1 MFGFSL
7 KKKSFAKEDKKESK
21 NNKHIILIRL
31 LEDRNIVQFRS
42 VDLFLF
48 LTTIWMKICRIMT

>member
-48 LTTIWMKICRIMT
+48 LTTIWLKICRIMT